1 MKQFF
6 KEFKAFISKGN
17 ALDLAIGLV
26 LGTAFNNIVKSLVND
41 VIMPLFSL
49 IGGRS
54 MSAWF
59 FVLRG
64 TQSYNETLGTYV
76 FSEDAIVL
84 YYGQFLNSIL
94 DFFIIGLS
102 IFLTLKLL
110 KKMDHALD
118 EIKDKIHPDKRD
130 EKMKTF
136 DPEKLHPRA
145 FYSLF
150 SGIMAPRLIAWVSSL
165 NDDKSVNIAPYS
177 FFFRCKYPSTNGC
190 LVYW

>member
-26 LGTAFNNIVKSLVND
+26 LGTAFNNIVNSLVND
-41 VIMPLFSL
+41 MIMPLFSL
-49 IGGRS
+49 FGGRS

-64 TQSYNETLGTYV
+64 TKTYNESLGTYV

-84 YYGQFLNSIL
+84 NYGQFLNSIL

-102 IFLTLKLL
+102 IFLALKIL
-110 KKMDHALD
+110 KKMDHTLD

-130 EKMKTF
+130 KNNE
-136 DPEKLHPRA
+136 
-145 FYSLF
+145 
-150 SGIMAPRLIAWVSSL
+150 
-165 NDDKSVNIAPYS
+165 NI
-177 FFFRCKYPSTNGC
+177 
-190 LVYW
+190 

>member
-41 VIMPLFSL
+41 MIMPLFSL
-49 IGGRS
+49 VGGRS

-64 TQSYNETLGTYV
+64 TQSYNETLGMYV

-110 KKMDHALD
+110 KKMDHTLD
-118 EIKDKIHPDKRD
+118 EIKHKIHPDKRD
-130 EKMKTF
+130 KKNE
-136 DPEKLHPRA
+136 
-145 FYSLF
+145 
-150 SGIMAPRLIAWVSSL
+150 
-165 NDDKSVNIAPYS
+165 NI
-177 FFFRCKYPSTNGC
+177 
-190 LVYW
+190 

>member
-26 LGTAFNNIVKSLVND
+26 LGTAFNDIVKSLVND

-84 YYGQFLNSIL
+84 HYGQFLNSIL

-102 IFLTLKLL
+102 IFLTLKIL

-130 EKMKTF
+130 KKNE
-136 DPEKLHPRA
+136 
-145 FYSLF
+145 
-150 SGIMAPRLIAWVSSL
+150 
-165 NDDKSVNIAPYS
+165 NI
-177 FFFRCKYPSTNGC
+177 
-190 LVYW
+190 

>member
-1 MKQFF
+1 MKQFL

-41 VIMPLFSL
+41 IIMPVFSL

-64 TQSYNETLGTYV
+64 TQTYNESLGTYV
-76 FSEDAIVL
+76 FSEDAIIL

-102 IFLTLKLL
+102 IFLALKIL
-110 KKMDHALD
+110 KKMDHTLD
-118 EIKDKIHPDKRD
+118 EIKDKIYPDKRD
-130 EKMKTF
+130 KNNE
-136 DPEKLHPRA
+136 
-145 FYSLF
+145 
-150 SGIMAPRLIAWVSSL
+150 
-165 NDDKSVNIAPYS
+165 NI
-177 FFFRCKYPSTNGC
+177 
-190 LVYW
+190 

>member
-1 MKQFF
+1 MTQFF

-41 VIMPLFSL
+41 MIMPLFSL

-64 TQSYNETLGTYV
+64 TQTYNESLGTYV

-102 IFLTLKLL
+102 IFLTLKML
-110 KKMDHALD
+110 KKMDHTLD

-130 EKMKTF
+130 KNNE
-136 DPEKLHPRA
+136 
-145 FYSLF
+145 
-150 SGIMAPRLIAWVSSL
+150 
-165 NDDKSVNIAPYS
+165 NI
-177 FFFRCKYPSTNGC
+177 
-190 LVYW
+190 

>member
-26 LGTAFNNIVKSLVND
+26 LGTAFNNIVNSLVND
-41 VIMPLFSL
+41 MIMPLFSL
-49 IGGRS
+49 FGGRS

-64 TQSYNETLGTYV
+64 TKTYNESLGTYV

-102 IFLTLKLL
+102 IFLALKIL
-110 KKMDHALD
+110 KKMDHTLD

-130 EKMKTF
+130 KNN
-136 DPEKLHPRA
+136 A
-145 FYSLF
+145 
-150 SGIMAPRLIAWVSSL
+150 
-165 NDDKSVNIAPYS
+165 NI
-177 FFFRCKYPSTNGC
+177 
-190 LVYW
+190 

>member
-26 LGTAFNNIVKSLVND
+26 LGTAFNNIVNSLVND
-41 VIMPLFSL
+41 MIMPLFSL
-49 IGGRS
+49 FGGRS

-64 TQSYNETLGTYV
+64 TKTYNESLGTYV

-102 IFLTLKLL
+102 IFLALKIL
-110 KKMDHALD
+110 KKMDHTLD

-130 EKMKTF
+130 KNNE
-136 DPEKLHPRA
+136 
-145 FYSLF
+145 
-150 SGIMAPRLIAWVSSL
+150 
-165 NDDKSVNIAPYS
+165 NI
-177 FFFRCKYPSTNGC
+177 
-190 LVYW
+190 

>member
-41 VIMPLFSL
+41 VIMPIFSL
-49 IGGRS
+49 VGGRS

-64 TQSYNETLGTYV
+64 TQSYNESLGTYV
-76 FSEDAIVL
+76 FSEDAVVI

-102 IFLTLKLL
+102 IFLTLKVL
-110 KKMDHALD
+110 KKMDHTFD
-118 EIKDKIHPDKRD
+118 EIKEKIL
-130 EKMKTF
+130 
-136 DPEKLHPRA
+136 PEKE
-145 FYSLF
+145 S
-150 SGIMAPRLIAWVSSL
+150 
-165 NDDKSVNIAPYS
+165 DKHEN
-177 FFFRCKYPSTNGC
+177 
-190 LVYW
+190 L

>member
-1 MKQFF
+1 MKQFL

-41 VIMPLFSL
+41 MIMPLFSL

-64 TQSYNETLGTYV
+64 TQTYNESLGTYV

-102 IFLTLKLL
+102 IFLALKIL
-110 KKMDHALD
+110 KKMDHTLD
-118 EIKDKIHPDKRD
+118 EMKDKINPDRRD
-130 EKMKTF
+130 KNNE
-136 DPEKLHPRA
+136 
-145 FYSLF
+145 
-150 SGIMAPRLIAWVSSL
+150 
-165 NDDKSVNIAPYS
+165 NI
-177 FFFRCKYPSTNGC
+177 
-190 LVYW
+190 

>member
-1 MKQFF
+1 MKQFL

-41 VIMPLFSL
+41 IIMPVFSL

-64 TQSYNETLGTYV
+64 TQTYNESLGTYV
-76 FSEDAIVL
+76 FSEDAIIL

-102 IFLTLKLL
+102 IFLALKIL
-110 KKMDHALD
+110 KKMDHTLD

-130 EKMKTF
+130 KNNE
-136 DPEKLHPRA
+136 
-145 FYSLF
+145 
-150 SGIMAPRLIAWVSSL
+150 
-165 NDDKSVNIAPYS
+165 NI
-177 FFFRCKYPSTNGC
+177 
-190 LVYW
+190 

>member
-41 VIMPLFSL
+41 MIMPLFSL

-64 TQSYNETLGTYV
+64 TQTYNESLGTYV

-110 KKMDHALD
+110 KKMDHTLD
-118 EIKDKIHPDKRD
+118 EIKDKIHLDKRD
-130 EKMKTF
+130 KNNE
-136 DPEKLHPRA
+136 
-145 FYSLF
+145 
-150 SGIMAPRLIAWVSSL
+150 
-165 NDDKSVNIAPYS
+165 NI
-177 FFFRCKYPSTNGC
+177 
-190 LVYW
+190 

>member
-26 LGTAFNNIVKSLVND
+26 LGTAFNNIVNSLVND
-41 VIMPLFSL
+41 MIMPLFSL
-49 IGGRS
+49 FGGRS

-64 TQSYNETLGTYV
+64 TKTYNESLGTYV

-84 YYGQFLNSIL
+84 NYGQFLNSIL

-102 IFLTLKLL
+102 IFLALKML
-110 KKMDHALD
+110 KKMDHTLD

-130 EKMKTF
+130 KNNE
-136 DPEKLHPRA
+136 
-145 FYSLF
+145 
-150 SGIMAPRLIAWVSSL
+150 
-165 NDDKSVNIAPYS
+165 NI
-177 FFFRCKYPSTNGC
+177 
-190 LVYW
+190 

>member
-1 MKQFF
+1 MKQFL

-41 VIMPLFSL
+41 IIMPVFSL

-64 TQSYNETLGTYV
+64 TQTYNESLGTYV

-102 IFLTLKLL
+102 IFLALKIL
-110 KKMDHALD
+110 KKMDHTLD

-130 EKMKTF
+130 KNNE
-136 DPEKLHPRA
+136 
-145 FYSLF
+145 
-150 SGIMAPRLIAWVSSL
+150 
-165 NDDKSVNIAPYS
+165 NI
-177 FFFRCKYPSTNGC
+177 
-190 LVYW
+190 

>member
-41 VIMPLFSL
+41 MIMPLFSL
-49 IGGRS
+49 IGGRN

-64 TQSYNETLGTYV
+64 TQTYNESLGTYV

-110 KKMDHALD
+110 KKMDHTLD
-118 EIKDKIHPDKRD
+118 EIKDKIHQDKRD
-130 EKMKTF
+130 KNNE
-136 DPEKLHPRA
+136 
-145 FYSLF
+145 
-150 SGIMAPRLIAWVSSL
+150 
-165 NDDKSVNIAPYS
+165 NI
-177 FFFRCKYPSTNGC
+177 
-190 LVYW
+190 

>member
-41 VIMPLFSL
+41 MIMPLFSL

-64 TQSYNETLGTYV
+64 TQTYNESLGTYV

-110 KKMDHALD
+110 KKMDHTLD
-118 EIKDKIHPDKRD
+118 EIKDKIHQDKRD
-130 EKMKTF
+130 KKNE
-136 DPEKLHPRA
+136 
-145 FYSLF
+145 
-150 SGIMAPRLIAWVSSL
+150 
-165 NDDKSVNIAPYS
+165 NI
-177 FFFRCKYPSTNGC
+177 
-190 LVYW
+190 

>member
-26 LGTAFNNIVKSLVND
+26 LGTAFNNIVNSLVND
-41 VIMPLFSL
+41 MIMPLFSL
-49 IGGRS
+49 FGGRS

-64 TQSYNETLGTYV
+64 TQTYNESLGTYV

-102 IFLTLKLL
+102 IFLALKIL
-110 KKMDHALD
+110 KKMDHTLD
-118 EIKDKIHPDKRD
+118 EIKDKIHHDKRD
-130 EKMKTF
+130 KNNE
-136 DPEKLHPRA
+136 
-145 FYSLF
+145 S
-150 SGIMAPRLIAWVSSL
+150 I
-165 NDDKSVNIAPYS
+165 
-177 FFFRCKYPSTNGC
+177 
-190 LVYW
+190 

>member
-41 VIMPLFSL
+41 MIMPLFSL

-64 TQSYNETLGTYV
+64 TQTYNESLGTYV

-110 KKMDHALD
+110 KKMDHTLD
-118 EIKDKIHPDKRD
+118 EIKDKIHQDKRD
-130 EKMKTF
+130 KNNE
-136 DPEKLHPRA
+136 
-145 FYSLF
+145 
-150 SGIMAPRLIAWVSSL
+150 
-165 NDDKSVNIAPYS
+165 NI
-177 FFFRCKYPSTNGC
+177 
-190 LVYW
+190 

>member
-26 LGTAFNNIVKSLVND
+26 LGTAFNNIVNSLVND
-41 VIMPLFSL
+41 MIMPLFSL
-49 IGGRS
+49 FGGRS

-64 TQSYNETLGTYV
+64 AKTYNESLGTYV

-84 YYGQFLNSIL
+84 YYGHFLNSIL

-102 IFLTLKLL
+102 IFLALKIL
-110 KKMDHALD
+110 KKMDHTLD

-130 EKMKTF
+130 KNNE
-136 DPEKLHPRA
+136 
-145 FYSLF
+145 
-150 SGIMAPRLIAWVSSL
+150 
-165 NDDKSVNIAPYS
+165 NI
-177 FFFRCKYPSTNGC
+177 
-190 LVYW
+190 

>member
-26 LGTAFNNIVKSLVND
+26 LGTAFNNIFKSLFND

-130 EKMKTF
+130 EKN
-136 DPEKLHPRA
+136 E
-145 FYSLF
+145 
-150 SGIMAPRLIAWVSSL
+150 
-165 NDDKSVNIAPYS
+165 NI
-177 FFFRCKYPSTNGC
+177 
-190 LVYW
+190 